1 MVYKE
6 KNLDLDKFES
16 VSKFYK
22 FLEPMSRRELQK
34 RYKIKEQKELKK
46 ILKNDSSINNT
57 SNETKKEETTII

>member
-1 MVYKE
+1 
-6 KNLDLDKFES
+6 
-16 VSKFYK
+16 
-22 FLEPMSRRELQK
+22 MSRRELQK